1 VSGRPVLEVREGQRV
16 QVRRQAS
23 AGGVIVR
30 TGAAGEVELCVI
42 NPVGRS
48 VWALP
53 KGGIEPGE
61 TDEAAALREV
71 REETGIEGVILD
83 DLGIIDYWFYS
94 RSDDTRVHKTVHFF
108 LMRATGG
115 DTSRHDHEVS
125 DARWLTVDGA
135 LDRMTYP
142 NERQM
147 VRLAVEKVA
156 AQSETAAG

>member
-1 VSGRPVLEVREGQRV
+1 VE
-16 QVRRQAS
+16 VRRQAS

-30 TGAAGEVELCVI
+30 PGSGDEVEVCVI

-61 TDEAAALREV
+61 TDDVAALREV
-71 REETGIEGVILD
+71 REETGIEGVIED

-115 DTSRHDHEVS
+115 HTSQHDHEVS
-125 DARWLTVDGA
+125 DARWVTVDGA

-142 NERQM
+142 NERQI
-147 VRLAVEKVA
+147 VRLAAEKVA
-156 AQSETAAG
+156 ARSRAVAD

>member
-1 VSGRPVLEVREGQRV
+1 VEVRSQG
-16 QVRRQAS
+16 S

-30 TGAAGEVELCVI
+30 TGETGEIELCVI

-61 TDEAAALREV
+61 TDDMAALREV
-71 REETGIEGVILD
+71 REETGIEGVVEA

-94 RSDDTRVHKTVHFF
+94 RGDDTRVHKTVHFF
-108 LMRATGG
+108 LMRAVGG

-125 DARWLTVDGA
+125 EALWVTVDGA

-142 NERQM
+142 NERQI
-147 VRLAVEKVA
+147 VRA
-156 AQSETAAG
+156 AIEIFTTRSSSAG